1 MNIINRLTQLIAD
14 ADEAYKQSII
24 AILNEI
30 VPDLDVESK
39 QEIAKKICWDNTEVV
54 ALMKSY

>member
-30 VPDLDVESK
+30 VPDLDVDLSK
-39 QEIAKKICWDNTEVV
+39 KSLKRFVGINTEVV

>member
-39 QEIAKKICWDNTEVV
+39 QEIAKRFVGINTEVV